1 MSKTKQ
7 DRGEIYVFIQAV
19 LLIALFFGPA
29 DLFGKPATIYYPLW
43 LAGSALFYLGL
54 GIALWAAIALGPNLT
69 PMPKPK
75 RNGELIQT
83 GIYKVVRHPI
93 YFGVIVL
100 SFGWAATLQSWYTLA
115 VAVVLLIFFDLKS
128 RKEEEWLL
136 EKFPEYKAYQQNTK
150 KLIPLIY

>member
-7 DRGEIYVFIQAV
+7 DRGEIYVFIQAI

-29 DLFGKPATIYYPLW
+29 DLFGKPETIYYPLW
-43 LAGSALFYLGL
+43 LAGKALFYLGL

-83 GIYKVVRHPI
+83 GIYKLVRHPI
-93 YFGVIVL
+93 YFGVIIL
-100 SFGWAATLQSWYTLA
+100 GFGWAATLQSWYTLA
-115 VAVVLLIFFDLKS
+115 VAVALLIFFDLKS

-136 EKFPEYKAYQQNTK
+136 EKFPNYQDYQRRTK

>member
-7 DRGEIYVFIQAV
+7 DRGEIYVFIQAI

-29 DLFGKPATIYYPLW
+29 DLFGKPEAIYYPLW
-43 LAGSALFYLGL
+43 LAGRALFYLRL
-54 GIALWAAIALGPNLT
+54 GIAHWAAIALGPNLT

-75 RNGELIQT
+75 RNAELIQT
-83 GIYKVVRHPI
+83 GIYKLVRHPI
-93 YFGVIVL
+93 YFGVIIL
-100 SFGWAATLQSWYTLA
+100 GFGWAATLQSWYTLT
-115 VAVVLLIFFDLKS
+115 VAIGLLIFFDLKS

-136 EKFPEYKAYQQNTK
+136 EKFPSYQGYQRRTK

>member
-43 LAGSALFYLGL
+43 LAGRALFYLGL

-93 YFGVIVL
+93 YSGVIVL

-136 EKFPEYKAYQQNTK
+136 EKFPEYKAYQQRTK

>member
-7 DRGEIYVFIQAV
+7 DRGEIYVFIQAI

-29 DLFGKPATIYYPLW
+29 DLFGKAAVIYYPLW
-43 LAGSALFYLGL
+43 LIGRVFFYLGL
-54 GIALWAAIALGPNLT
+54 GIALWAAISLGPNLT

-75 RNGELIQT
+75 RNGEFIQT
-83 GIYKVVRHPI
+83 GLYKMVRHPI
-93 YFGVIVL
+93 YFGVIL
-100 SFGWAATLQSWYTLA
+100 LCFGWAATVQNWYTLM
-115 VAVVLLIFFDLKS
+115 VAIVLLIFFDIKS

-136 EKFPEYKAYQQNTK
+136 EKFPDYKAYQQRTK

>member
-43 LAGSALFYLGL
+43 LAGRALFYLGL

>member
-1 MSKTKQ
+1 MSKTKL

-19 LLIALFFGPA
+19 LLIALFFGPT
-29 DLFGKPATIYYPLW
+29 DLFGKPAAIYYPLW
-43 LAGSALFYLGL
+43 LLGRAFFYLGL
-54 GIALWAAIALGPNLT
+54 GIALWAAISLGPNLT

-83 GIYKVVRHPI
+83 GIYKLVRHPI
-93 YFGVIVL
+93 YFGVILL

-115 VAVVLLIFFDLKS
+115 VAIALLIFFDIKS
-128 RKEEEWLL
+128 CKEEEWLL
-136 EKFPEYKAYQQNTK
+136 EKFPDYKTYQQRTK